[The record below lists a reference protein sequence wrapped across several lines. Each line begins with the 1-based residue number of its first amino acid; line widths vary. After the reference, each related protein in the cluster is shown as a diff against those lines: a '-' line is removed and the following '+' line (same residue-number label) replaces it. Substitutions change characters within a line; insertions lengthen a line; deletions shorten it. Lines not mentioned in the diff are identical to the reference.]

1 MGTET
6 RVTDSAD
13 IDRVRPWLNVILRA
27 NLAAS
32 AGGPGILTFRVM
44 IDEFGRPCP
53 PWTSPKITHLEPRGQ
68 AENILS
74 MLNEM
79 EESKLARILELLSA
93 D

>member
-1 MGTET
+1 MTTPDEVE
-6 RVTDSAD
+6 RLK
-13 IDRVRPWLNVILRA
+13 PWFNIMLRA

-44 IDEFGRPCP
+44 IDEYGRPCP

-68 AENILS
+68 TEKIMSLF
-74 MLNEM
+74 NELD
-79 EESKLARILELLSA
+79 EIQLARIMEILSA

>member
-1 MGTET
+1 M
-6 RVTDSAD
+6 VTSEDT
-13 IDRVRPWLNVILRA
+13 DRLKPWLNVMLRA

-44 IDEFGRPCP
+44 IDEYGRPCP

-68 AENILS
+68 AENILA
-74 MLNEM
+74 MLNELD
-79 EESKLARILELLSA
+79 ETKLARLLELLST